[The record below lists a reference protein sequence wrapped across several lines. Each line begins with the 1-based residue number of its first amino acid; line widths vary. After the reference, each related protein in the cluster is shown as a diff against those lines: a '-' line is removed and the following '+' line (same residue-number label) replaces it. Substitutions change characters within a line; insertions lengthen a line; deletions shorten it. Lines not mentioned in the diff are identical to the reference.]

1 MAITYDQAMEQF
13 EGIFDGRPI
22 SGWTRIFETGEYPI
36 EAYRIFNTL
45 EAAEL
50 VAAGD
55 EGEYDVYPGAI
66 ISVINDT
73 EHPENNGLYHVVYNE
88 TEEQGA
94 PLYRLEKYY
103 NASTVD
109 ELISQVGGSTAFF
122 DVDNSSVG
130 KRLVYFTGTD
140 SSVNGHSDSSLYFTP
155 FIAYDPTDGT
165 LFSPT
170 VAQASDERLKNIIEQ
185 INVDLDTLDDIQKI
199 RFTWKNEE
207 NGKVNIGVVAQS
219 VEKVFPELVIENPDT
234 GYKNVNYEGLSV
246 VALAAVD
253 KLHAEVKNLEERL
266 YQLENRMYNI

>member
-1 MAITYDQAMEQF
+1 MTYSEARQEF
-13 EGIFDGRPI
+13 RELFGNPGTWPFSLNTENIPV
-22 SGWTRIFETGEYPI
+22 
-36 EAYRIFNTL
+36 EAYRVFSTK
-45 EAAEL
+45 AAADAFIQGEE
-50 VAAGD
+50 D
-55 EGEYDVYPGAI
+55 EGEVYYEVYPGAI

-73 EHPENNGLYHVVYNE
+73 ENPENNGLYHVVYNE
-88 TEEQGA
+88 SEEQGA

-109 ELISQVGGSTAFF
+109 ELISQAGGSTSFI
-122 DVDNSSVG
+122 DIDNTSVG

-140 SSVNGHSDSSLYFTP
+140 SSVGVHNDSSMYFTS

-170 VAQASDERLKNIIEQ
+170 VAQASDERLKNIIEP
-185 INVDLDTLDDIQKI
+185 INVDLDTLNDIQKI

-253 KLHAEVKNLEERL
+253 KLHTEVKNLEERL